1 MLRTRD
7 LRIGHGGRALLS
19 DLALAAA
26 PGTFTCVLG
35 RNGVGKSTLLRTLAG
50 LQPPLHG
57 QVLLEGDDVHRLA
70 PQARARRLA
79 VVLTERAA
87 AGALRVEEA
96 VALGRLPH
104 TDWLGRRTQ
113 EDDAAVAGALAD
125 VGAEALRGRLLGS
138 LSDGERQRVM
148 VARALAQ
155 QPALLVLD
163 EVTAFLDLP
172 GRVAVM
178 SRLRELARRRRMCVL
193 LSSHDLDL
201 SLQFADVLWVLDRQG
216 RMSVGLPEDLVL
228 GGVIAEAFDSEH
240 ARFDLALGG
249 FNLVRSCAGPSIAVA
264 GEDPERQWTERAL
277 VRLGHTVSADD
288 GARIRIRVRTWREAD
303 GPRWRLDA
311 DDARARQTRSAP
323 SMLTSIAQ
331 LADALHR
338 VAPTGGNDI
347 TEAQT

>member
-19 DLALAAA
+19 DLVLAAA

-113 EDDAAVAGALAD
+113 EDDDAVAGALAD

-178 SRLRELARRRRMCVL
+178 SRLRDLARRRRMCVL

-201 SLQFADVLWVLDRQG
+201 SLQFADELWVLGGQG
-216 RMSVGLPEDLVL
+216 KLAVGLPEDLVL

-240 ARFDLALGG
+240 ARFDLGLGT
-249 FNLVRSCAGPSIAVA
+249 FDLVRQAAGPSIDVTAD
-264 GEDPERQWTERAL
+264 GPLRQWTERAIL
-277 VRLGHTVSADD
+277 RLGFTVGG
-288 GARIRIRVRTWREAD
+288 GAPAAFRVHAWLEGDA
-303 GPRWRLDA
+303 PRWQLDGTAGVQVNPGQPAVPLASLAELAQVLRLHA
-311 DDARARQTRSAP
+311 VPEAMAAAAP
-323 SMLTSIAQ
+323 
-331 LADALHR
+331 
-338 VAPTGGNDI
+338 
-347 TEAQT
+347 